1 MEKPPKYITDT
12 PYNDLVNLL
21 INLEQTKED
30 LWKYHPA
37 NKEKKDIVKDYFN
50 VEKDIELIQKQ
61 LKTLEAEQKEWYDAH

>member
-21 INLEQTKED
+21 INLEQTKEN

-37 NKEKKDIVKDYFN
+37 NKEKNDIIKDYFS
-50 VEKDIELIQKQ
+50 VEKDIESIQKQ
-61 LKTLEAEQKEWYDAH
+61 LKTLEAE

>member
-21 INLEQTKED
+21 INLEQTKGD

-37 NKEKKDIVKDYFN
+37 NKEKNDIIRDYFS
-50 VEKDIELIQKQ
+50 VEKDIESIQKQ